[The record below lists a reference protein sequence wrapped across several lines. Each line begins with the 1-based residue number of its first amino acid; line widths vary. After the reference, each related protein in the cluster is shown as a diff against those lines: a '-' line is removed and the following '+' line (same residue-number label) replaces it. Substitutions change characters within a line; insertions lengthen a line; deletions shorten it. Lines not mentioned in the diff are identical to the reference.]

1 MHEYALK
8 CVWEKTTLSGKNN
21 TYPRLVPATD
31 GGDPTA
37 EAYLKPRIT
46 TDSSHGGDA
55 AVNAGVE
62 SHERGTNLPR
72 AQDHARDA
80 DRLSHPAC
88 CAVEQRG
95 TLECRAVD
103 LPVGSGDAEA
113 EGGHWV
119 SYDDLGG
126 LGGLGIEAN
135 VAQPADG
142 ELRVD
147 VNPGARRCVRCAVG
161 E

>member
-1 MHEYALK
+1 MKHTVELGEDQGEVDRSSDAG
-8 CVWEKTTLSGKNN
+8 V
-21 TYPRLVPATD
+21 
-31 GGDPTA
+31 GGGA
-37 EAYLKPRIT
+37 I
-46 TDSSHGGDA
+46 GGDA
-55 AVNAGVE
+55 E
-62 SHERGTNLPR
+62 
-72 AQDHARDA
+72 AR
-80 DRLSHPAC
+80 LGSLAC
-88 CAVEQRG
+88 CAVEKRG

-126 LGGLGIEAN
+126 LGIEAD

-147 VNPGARRCVRCAVG
+147 VNSGARRCVRCAVG